1 MSNFL
6 EQLLKDKDKA
16 GVYLTGPDTRLIA
29 EAAQA
34 AGLALWRVDIGH
46 VHDKQDFTGL
56 VAKALAFPEWFGGN
70 WDAFEDC
77 LGDLSWHPAPGY
89 VLLLEHGKHF
99 GAGHKQEFVTAVE
112 VLTASPS
119 TGRDRASR
127 SGRSSAVRTAGTPDC
142 RRCRP
147 PKSVTFRT

>member
-1 MSNFL
+1 MSDFL
-6 EQLLKDKDKA
+6 QQLLKDKDKA

-29 EAAQA
+29 DAAQA
-34 AGLALWRVDIGH
+34 AGLALWRVDIGR
-46 VHDKQDFTGL
+46 VHDKQGLTAL
-56 VAKALAFPEWFGGN
+56 VAKTLAFPQWFGGN

-112 VLTASPS
+112 VLDGVAQYWQGQGKPFWAIVSGPEGWDAGLPPLPS
-119 TGRDRASR
+119 A
-127 SGRSSAVRTAGTPDC
+127 
-142 RRCRP
+142 
-147 PKSVTFRT
+147 

>member
-6 EQLLKDKDKA
+6 EQLLKDKDRA
-16 GVYLTGPDTRLIA
+16 GVYLAGPDTRLIA

-46 VHDKQDFTGL
+46 VHDKQGFITL
-56 VAKALAFPEWFGGN
+56 VAKALAFPQWFGGN

-77 LGDLSWHPAPGY
+77 LGDLSWQPAPGY

-112 VLTASPS
+112 VLDGVAEYWQGQGKPFW
-119 TGRDRASR
+119 AIV
-127 SGRSSAVRTAGTPDC
+127 SGPEGWDAGLPQL
-142 RRCRP
+142 P
-147 PKSVTFRT
+147 AA

>member
-1 MSNFL
+1 MSDTL
-6 EQLLKDKDKA
+6 QQLLKNKDRA
-16 GVYLTGPDTRLIA
+16 GVYLTGPDTRPIA

-46 VHDKQDFTGL
+46 VHDKQGFTDR
-56 VAKALAFPEWFGGN
+56 VAKALAFPQWFGGN

-77 LGDLSWHPAPGY
+77 LGDLSWQSASGY

-112 VLTASPS
+112 VLDGVAEYWQGQGKPFW
-119 TGRDRASR
+119 AIV
-127 SGRSSAVRTAGTPDC
+127 SGPDGWDAGL
-142 RRCRP
+142 P
-147 PKSVTFRT
+147 PFPLA

>member
-1 MSNFL
+1 MSEAL
-6 EQLLKDKDKA
+6 EKLLQDRDKA

-46 VHDKQDFTGL
+46 VHDKQGFTAL
-56 VAKALAFPEWFGGN
+56 VAKTLAFPEWFGGN

-89 VLLLEHGKHF
+89 VLLLAHAKHF

-112 VLTASPS
+112 VLDGAAEYWHWQGKPFW
-119 TGRDRASR
+119 AIV
-127 SGRSSAVRTAGTPDC
+127 SGPEGWDAGLPAF
-142 RRCRP
+142 P
-147 PKSVTFRT
+147 AP

>member
-1 MSNFL
+1 MSSHL
-6 EQLLKDKDKA
+6 EKILQDKDRA
-16 GVYLTGPDTRLIA
+16 GVYLSGPDTRLIA

-46 VHDKQDFTGL
+46 VHDKAGFTGL
-56 VAKALAFPEWFGGN
+56 VAKALAFPGWFGGN

-77 LGDLSWHPAPGY
+77 LSDLSWHPAPGY

-112 VLTASPS
+112 VLDGAAEYWQGQGKPFW
-119 TGRDRASR
+119 AIV
-127 SGRSSAVRTAGTPDC
+127 SGPDGWDAGL
-142 RRCRP
+142 P
-147 PKSVTFRT
+147 PLPPA

>member
-1 MSNFL
+1 MSNAL
-6 EQLLKDKDKA
+6 IQLLQDKDKA

-46 VHDKQDFTGL
+46 VHDQQGFIGL

-112 VLTASPS
+112 VLDGVAEYWQGQGKPFWAIVSGPEGWDAGLPPLPTA
-119 TGRDRASR
+119 
-127 SGRSSAVRTAGTPDC
+127 
-142 RRCRP
+142 
-147 PKSVTFRT
+147 

>member
-1 MSNFL
+1 VSTFL
-6 EQLLKDKDKA
+6 EQLLKDKHKS
-16 GVYLTGPDTRLIA
+16 GVYLAGPDTRLIA

-46 VHDKQDFTGL
+46 VHDQPGFTGL

-70 WDAFEDC
+70 WDAFEDR

-112 VLTASPS
+112 VLDGVAEYWRVQGKPFW
-119 TGRDRASR
+119 AIV
-127 SGRSSAVRTAGTPDC
+127 SGPEGWMADLPAFPAA
-142 RRCRP
+142 
-147 PKSVTFRT
+147 

>member
-1 MSNFL
+1 VSNSL

-34 AGLALWRVDIGH
+34 ADLALWRVDIGH
-46 VHDKQDFTGL
+46 VHGKQDFTAL
-56 VAKALAFPEWFGGN
+56 LAKALAFPDWFGGN
-70 WDAFEDC
+70 WDALEDC

-99 GAGHKQEFVTAVE
+99 GAGHKQEFVTAIE
-112 VLTASPS
+112 VLDGVAEYWQGQGKPFWAIISGPD
-119 TGRDRASR
+119 GWAPGLPAFPRA
-127 SGRSSAVRTAGTPDC
+127 
-142 RRCRP
+142 
-147 PKSVTFRT
+147 

>member
-6 EQLLKDKDKA
+6 ELLLKDKDRA

-34 AGLALWRVDIGH
+34 AGIASWRVDIGH
-46 VHDKQDFTGL
+46 VHDQQGFTGL
-56 VAKALAFPEWFGGN
+56 VAKALAFPDWFGGN

-112 VLTASPS
+112 VLEGAAEYWKGKGKPFWAILSGPDGWDAGIPPLPS
-119 TGRDRASR
+119 
-127 SGRSSAVRTAGTPDC
+127 V
-142 RRCRP
+142 
-147 PKSVTFRT
+147 

>member
-16 GVYLTGPDTRLIA
+16 GVYLTGPDTHLVA

-46 VHDKQDFTGL
+46 VHDKQGFTGL
-56 VAKALAFPEWFGGN
+56 VAKALAFPERFGGN

-112 VLTASPS
+112 VLDGVAEYWQGQGKPFWAIVSGPDGWDAGLPPLPS
-119 TGRDRASR
+119 A
-127 SGRSSAVRTAGTPDC
+127 
-142 RRCRP
+142 
-147 PKSVTFRT
+147 

>member
-1 MSNFL
+1 MSSSL

-16 GVYLTGPDTRLIA
+16 GVYLIGPDTRLIA

-46 VHDKQDFTGL
+46 VHDKQGFTGL
-56 VAKALAFPEWFGGN
+56 VAKALAFPGWFGGN

-77 LGDLSWHPAPGY
+77 LSDLSWHPAAGY

-99 GAGHKQEFVTAVE
+99 GAGHKQEFITAVE
-112 VLTASPS
+112 VLDGVAEYWQGQGKPFW
-119 TGRDRASR
+119 AIV
-127 SGRSSAVRTAGTPDC
+127 SGPEGWDAGL
-142 RRCRP
+142 P
-147 PKSVTFRT
+147 PLPAA

>member
-1 MSNFL
+1 MCIRDRASTITATTITIPSGAYVSNFL

-29 EAAQA
+29 EAGQA
-34 AGLALWRVDIGH
+34 AGLALWRVDIGR
-46 VHDKQDFTGL
+46 VHDKDGFINL

-99 GAGHKQEFVTAVE
+99 GAGHKQELVTAVE
-112 VLTASPS
+112 VLEGVAEYWH
-119 TGRDRASR
+119 
-127 SGRSSAVRTAGTPDC
+127 C
-142 RRCRP
+142 LLY
-147 PKSVTFRT
+147 

>member
-1 MSNFL
+1 MSNSL

-16 GVYLTGPDTRLIA
+16 GVYLAGPDTRLIV
-29 EAAQA
+29 EAAHA

-46 VHDKQDFTGL
+46 VHDKKDFTAL

-112 VLTASPS
+112 VLAAVSDDWQEQ
-119 TGRDRASR
+119 GRPFWAIV
-127 SGRSSAVRTAGTPDC
+127 SGPDGWDAGLPAL
-142 RRCRP
+142 P
-147 PKSVTFRT
+147 LA

>member
-1 MSNFL
+1 MSNSL

-34 AGLALWRVDIGH
+34 AGFALWRLDIGR
-46 VHDKQDFTGL
+46 VHDKEGFTGL
-56 VAKALAFPEWFGGN
+56 VAKALAFPDWFGGN

-112 VLTASPS
+112 VLDGVAEYWQAQGKPFW
-119 TGRDRASR
+119 AIV
-127 SGRSSAVRTAGTPDC
+127 SGPDGWDAGLPAF
-142 RRCRP
+142 P
-147 PKSVTFRT
+147 AA

>member
-1 MSNFL
+1 VSNFL
-6 EQLLKDKDKA
+6 EHLLKDKDKA
-16 GVYLTGPDTRLIA
+16 GVYLAGPDTRLIA

-46 VHDKQDFTGL
+46 VHDKQGFTGL
-56 VAKALAFPEWFGGN
+56 VAKALAFPDWFGGN

-77 LGDLSWHPAPGY
+77 LSDLSWHPAPGF

-112 VLTASPS
+112 VLDGAAECWREQGKPFW
-119 TGRDRASR
+119 AIV
-127 SGRSSAVRTAGTPDC
+127 SGPEGWKTDLPAFPLV
-142 RRCRP
+142 
-147 PKSVTFRT
+147 

>member
-46 VHDKQDFTGL
+46 VHDKLGFTGL
-56 VAKALAFPEWFGGN
+56 VAKALAFPTWFGGN

-99 GAGHKQEFVTAVE
+99 GAGHKQDFSSAVE
-112 VLTASPS
+112 VLDGVAGYWQGQGKPFW
-119 TGRDRASR
+119 AIV
-127 SGRSSAVRTAGTPDC
+127 SGPDGWNAGL
-142 RRCRP
+142 P
-147 PKSVTFRT
+147 PLPAA

>member
-1 MSNFL
+1 MSNSL
-6 EQLLKDKDKA
+6 EQLLQNKDRA

-34 AGLALWRVDIGH
+34 AGLALWRVDIGR
-46 VHDKQDFTGL
+46 VHDRDGFTGL
-56 VAKALAFPEWFGGN
+56 VAKALAFPDWFGGN

-89 VLLLEHGKHF
+89 VLLLEHAKHF

-112 VLTASPS
+112 VLDGVAQYWQEQGKPFW
-119 TGRDRASR
+119 AIV
-127 SGRSSAVRTAGTPDC
+127 SGPEGWGAGLAPL
-142 RRCRP
+142 P
-147 PKSVTFRT
+147 VA